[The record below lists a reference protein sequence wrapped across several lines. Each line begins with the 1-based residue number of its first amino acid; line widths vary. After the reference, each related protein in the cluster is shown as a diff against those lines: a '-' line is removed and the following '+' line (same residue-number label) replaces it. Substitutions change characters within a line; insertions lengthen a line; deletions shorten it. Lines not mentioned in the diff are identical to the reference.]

1 MNSCLCSRGARAR
14 AKLLA
19 GGLACCAR
27 AENVAAARVLEV
39 ARVGRPCLVLH
50 EIPLF
55 QRRSLVL
62 VVTHRPPTVC
72 SMHTAKVRAT
82 LHARRQRCCH
92 GPGAQVPGPTYRPWW
107 PGSGWLRC
115 RTSTTRMPA
124 TTRKGTGPIS
134 RAAHIPLPLPC
145 CIPGNHCTL
154 PRPGTSC
161 LRLATSRIE

>member
-82 LHARRQRCCH
+82 LHAQGVRDAVTAQTPRFQALRTVRGGQVVVGFAAVLQPLVCLPQR
-92 GPGAQVPGPTYRPWW
+92 A
-107 PGSGWLRC
+107 
-115 RTSTTRMPA
+115 
-124 TTRKGTGPIS
+124 
-134 RAAHIPLPLPC
+134 RAPHL
-145 CIPGNHCTL
+145 
-154 PRPGTSC
+154 
-161 LRLATSRIE
+161 

>member
-82 LHARRQRCCH
+82 LHAQGVRDAVTAQAPRFQALRTVRGGQVVVGLVAVLQPLVCLPQR
-92 GPGAQVPGPTYRPWW
+92 
-107 PGSGWLRC
+107 
-115 RTSTTRMPA
+115 TRAPY
-124 TTRKGTGPIS
+124 
-134 RAAHIPLPLPC
+134 L
-145 CIPGNHCTL
+145 
-154 PRPGTSC
+154 
-161 LRLATSRIE
+161 